1 MEKTSFYLSVRRYN
15 PKCIQSL
22 RLYTY
27 MLSNMFGLDDPSL
40 MNHNDLIVMSL
51 KAWFFGSGN
60 YPWWS
65 PLSVLCQVSE
75 ILCPPVSGT
84 PFIDHFLGETMVF
97 PHLCCFT
104 IALPQGKKIPRSIW
118 WLPWHLPGGR
128 VPITHPPLSEAALGL
143 GPQILPI
150 FHCDRTLESWL
161 GFGKSSPNGRTI

>member
-1 MEKTSFYLSVRRYN
+1 MYPIIEVVYVYAIEHVWVRWSISDE
-15 PKCIQSL
+15 PQWPHCDVTES
-22 RLYTY
+22 
-27 MLSNMFGLDDPSL
+27 M
-40 MNHNDLIVMSL
+40 V
-51 KAWFFGSGN
+51 FGSGN

-84 PFIDHFLGETMVF
+84 PFIDHFLGETMGF
-97 PHLCCFT
+97 STSMLLYHCFT
-104 IALPQGKKIPRSIW
+104 AGEKNPQIH
-118 WLPWHLPGGR
+118 LVVPWHLPGGR